1 MRLTWRSIFE
11 APTRYIAQNNVLALQ
26 AESQNPYITER
37 FFTSQPLLSKTE
49 QLFEYQSSIM
59 KRNRYAISLRSLKY
73 HGVARST
80 ADIIS
85 ESINP
90 TTSAYINGVSAV
102 NAAAHTKCSTDKSSI
117 KTLLALLEKR
127 RNDVGLVLT
136 IVQLYVAAHN
146 PAAATTTLEALFKH
160 LEASKEPAQ
169 LDVRYAP
176 GLVSLMVNLYR
187 LQGRKGPIKAQ
198 LGDAAQYWTKRS
210 SPSEDL
216 LKAAGLSLLESA
228 NPEDL
233 HAAAEFFRSL
243 REKDST
249 DQIAIAGY
257 IAAVASTDISL
268 VENDLAKLPHVEQL
282 ISNIDV
288 DALESGGIAS
298 LPVSMGEAG
307 KKRQQTSEEKPK
319 KKRVRKNQLPKD
331 YVEGRVMDPE
341 RWLPLK
347 DRSSY
352 RPKGKKGKKKMMDS
366 TQGGVVNEEL
376 VQLAGGS
383 GVMKVQ
389 NAPKQAN
396 KKKKGKK

>member
-1 MRLTWRSIFE
+1 
-11 APTRYIAQNNVLALQ
+11 
-26 AESQNPYITER
+26 
-37 FFTSQPLLSKTE
+37 
-49 QLFEYQSSIM
+49 M
-59 KRNRYAISLRSLKY
+59 KRNRFAVSLRSLKY

-85 ESINP
+85 ESTNP

-127 RNDVGLVLT
+127 DNDVGLVLT

-146 PAAATTTLEALFKH
+146 PAAATTTLEALFRH

-176 GLVSLMVNLYR
+176 GLVSLIVNLYR
-187 LQGRKGPIKAQ
+187 LQGRKGPIKTQ

-233 HAAAEFFRSL
+233 HAAAEFFKSL

-298 LPVSMGEAG
+298 LPMSVVEAG

-319 KKRVRKNQLPKD
+319 KKRVRKSQLPKD

-366 TQGGVVNEEL
+366 TQGGVVNEEV

-383 GVMKVQ
+383 GVVKVQ

>member
-1 MRLTWRSIFE
+1 M
-11 APTRYIAQNNVLALQ
+11 
-26 AESQNPYITER
+26 
-37 FFTSQPLLSKTE
+37 
-49 QLFEYQSSIM
+49 
-59 KRNRYAISLRSLKY
+59 
-73 HGVARST
+73 ARST

-102 NAAAHTKCSTDKSSI
+102 NAAAHTKCRSDKSSM
-117 KTLLALLEKR
+117 KSLLALLEKR
-127 RNDVGLVLT
+127 PKDVGLVLT
-136 IVQLYVAAHN
+136 IVQLYVAAN
-146 PAAATTTLEALFKH
+146 NQAAATTTLEALFKH
-160 LEASKEPAQ
+160 LEASEVPAQ

-176 GLVSLMVNLYR
+176 GLVSLIVSLYR

-210 SPSEDL
+210 APSEDL
-216 LKAAGLSLLESA
+216 LKAAGLSLLEST

-233 HAAAEFFRSL
+233 HAAAEFFKNL
-243 REKDST
+243 REKDSS
-249 DQIAIAGY
+249 DQIATAGY
-257 IAAVASTDISL
+257 IAAVASTDINL
-268 VENDLAKLPHVEQL
+268 VENDLAKLPPVEQL
-282 ISNIDV
+282 ISSIDV

-298 LPVSMGEAG
+298 LPLNMGEAG
-307 KKRQQTSEEKPK
+307 KKRQQATDEKPK
-319 KKRVRKNQLPKD
+319 KKRVRKSQLPKD
-331 YVEGRVMDPE
+331 YVEGRIMDPE

-366 TQGGVVNEEL
+366 TQGGIVNEEL
-376 VQLAGGS
+376 MELAGGA
-383 GVMKVQ
+383 GVVKVQ

>member
-1 MRLTWRSIFE
+1 MKLTCRSIFE
-11 APTRYIAQNNVLALQ
+11 APTRYIAQNNVLASQ
-26 AESQNPYITER
+26 AQSENPYITER
-37 FFTSQPLLSKTE
+37 LFTSQPPLSKTE
-49 QLFEYQSSIM
+49 QLFGYQSSIM
-59 KRNRYAISLRSLKY
+59 KRNRYAISLQSLKY
-73 HGVARST
+73 DGVACST
-80 ADIIS
+80 AEIIS

-90 TTSAYINGVSAV
+90 TTSAYINGISAV
-102 NAAAHTKCSTDKSSI
+102 NAAAHTKCRSDKSSI
-117 KTLLALLEKR
+117 KSLLALLEKR
-127 RNDVGLVLT
+127 PKDVGLVLT

-146 PAAATTTLEALFKH
+146 PAAATTTLEALFKR
-160 LEASKEPAQ
+160 LEVSKEPAQ

-176 GLVSLMVNLYR
+176 GLVSLIVSLYR
-187 LQGRKGPIKAQ
+187 LQRRKGSIKTQ

-210 SPSEDL
+210 APSEDL
-216 LKAAGLSLLESA
+216 LKEAGLSLLEST

-233 HAAAEFFRSL
+233 HAAAEFFKSL
-243 REKDST
+243 REKDGSE
-249 DQIAIAGY
+249 QIAVAGY

-268 VENDLAKLPHVEQL
+268 VESDLAKLPPVEQL

-298 LPVSMGEAG
+298 LPLNMGEGG
-307 KKRQQTSEEKPK
+307 KKRQQITEEKPR
-319 KKRVRKNQLPKD
+319 KKRVRKSQLPKD

-347 DRSSY
+347 DRSTY

-376 VQLAGGS
+376 MELAGGA
-383 GVMKVQ
+383 GVVKVQ
-389 NAPKQAN
+389 NATKQA